1 MRVCEWARTH
11 VSAWCGHGM
20 GEGRGV
26 GQATRWVRGKG
37 GGPGDCAGLAT
48 TPHFFP
54 CPLRDTEIRRG
65 TVPCVHVWS
74 DRAWCMGI
82 REGLRGGETRSL
94 GHHGGSHSLTA
105 HNTNRFELRQRFRQR
120 ISGLFVWGPWFNC
133 AAREQNNGRRQPP
146 IATIDI
152 PMHSTAVYV

>member
-1 MRVCEWARTH
+1 
-11 VSAWCGHGM
+11 
-20 GEGRGV
+20 
-26 GQATRWVRGKG
+26 
-37 GGPGDCAGLAT
+37 
-48 TPHFFP
+48 
-54 CPLRDTEIRRG
+54 
-65 TVPCVHVWS
+65 VPCVHVWS

-94 GHHGGSHSLTA
+94 GHHGGSHSPTA

-133 AAREQNNGRRQPP
+133 AARERNNGRRQPP

-152 PMHSTAVYV
+152 PMRSTAEHV